1 MWLMSNNNS
10 EMDDFRDWRFDA
22 PNREHLLER
31 RVKEL
36 EDTVSRLERELS
48 RVKSRDFDAIAYKN
62 ETTISGATGGLHN
75 KSIGEIAGTLGGV
88 LPQAPYKAD

>member
-1 MWLMSNNNS
+1 MWLMSNNNN
-10 EMDDFRDWRFDA
+10 ETDDFRDWRFDV

-36 EDTVSRLERELS
+36 EDTVARLERELS

-62 ETTISGATGGLHN
+62 ETTISGAAGGIGG
-75 KSIGEIAGTLGGV
+75 KSIGAMAGTLGGI
-88 LPQAPYKAD
+88 LPQSPYKAD